1 VTRYAFIFARGGSKG
16 LPRKNVKMLA
26 GKPMITYSI
35 ETAFECGL
43 FSKVFVSTDDKE
55 IADISEASGAEIIS
69 RPSDLAGD
77 KSPEWLSWQHAV
89 DWVQEAYGDFDDF
102 VSLPATS
109 PLRSKEDVL
118 AAIEKRASSGADV
131 CISVT
136 EASRS
141 PYFNMVTL
149 DAEQVAS
156 IVIRPDEGVYR
167 RQDAPEVFDITTV
180 VYATTPQ
187 FITKNTGLFDGE
199 IVAIEIPKERAV
211 DIDDIYDFLLA
222 EAILN
227 EQYKKMMFKGKTF
240 LVAGASG
247 LLGSKIVAE
256 LLSEGAAVIAADI
269 NGLNT
274 TSKLISEGVD
284 VDTPLLSIREID
296 VTSEEEVKCFFGDL
310 TDLDGA
316 VNATYPRNS
325 QYGAHFYDVSM
336 ASFNENVSL
345 HLGSAF
351 LLSQQCAAFFERVG
365 KPFSLVN
372 FASIYGVVAPKFE
385 IYDNTPMTMPVEY
398 AAIKSAIIHLNKYI
412 AAYVK
417 NSNFRI
423 NCISPGGLLDGQP
436 DAFVEKYQTHTL
448 GTGMLSVDDML
459 GSILFL
465 LSDSAKYVN
474 GQNIIVDDGF
484 TI

>member
-1 VTRYAFIFARGGSKG
+1 
-16 LPRKNVKMLA
+16 
-26 GKPMITYSI
+26 MITYSI

-55 IADISEASGAEIIS
+55 IADISQASGAEIIS
-69 RPSDLAGD
+69 RPPDLAGD

-89 DWVQEAYGDFDDF
+89 DWVQEAYGYFDDF

-227 EQYKKMMFKGKTF
+227 EQYKK
-240 LVAGASG
+240 
-247 LLGSKIVAE
+247 
-256 LLSEGAAVIAADI
+256 
-269 NGLNT
+269 
-274 TSKLISEGVD
+274 
-284 VDTPLLSIREID
+284 
-296 VTSEEEVKCFFGDL
+296 
-310 TDLDGA
+310 
-316 VNATYPRNS
+316 
-325 QYGAHFYDVSM
+325 
-336 ASFNENVSL
+336 
-345 HLGSAF
+345 
-351 LLSQQCAAFFERVG
+351 
-365 KPFSLVN
+365 
-372 FASIYGVVAPKFE
+372 
-385 IYDNTPMTMPVEY
+385 
-398 AAIKSAIIHLNKYI
+398 
-412 AAYVK
+412 
-417 NSNFRI
+417 
-423 NCISPGGLLDGQP
+423 
-436 DAFVEKYQTHTL
+436 
-448 GTGMLSVDDML
+448 
-459 GSILFL
+459 
-465 LSDSAKYVN
+465 
-474 GQNIIVDDGF
+474 
-484 TI
+484 